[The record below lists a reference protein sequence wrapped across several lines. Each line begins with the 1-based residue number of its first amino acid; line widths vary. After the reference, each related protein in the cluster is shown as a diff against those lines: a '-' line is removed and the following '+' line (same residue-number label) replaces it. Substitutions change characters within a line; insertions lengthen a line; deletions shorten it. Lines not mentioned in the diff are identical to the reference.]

1 MKTLTRLIVPL
12 LLGALAACGDKPTPG
27 TGSVT
32 VSPKSITVKAGE
44 STAFTASVEGTQ
56 EPRILWS
63 VEGEDSGTITST
75 GVYTAPTQAG
85 TYTVVA
91 TNALDTTKKDTAEVT
106 VTPVIHVTLTPT
118 SATVLT
124 GGSVTFTAEVT
135 GATDTSVTW
144 SIQEG
149 DAGGTIT
156 STGVYTAPAQG
167 GTFTVVATSVAD
179 ATKKAEARVTVSAI
193 IVEVSPGTATS
204 APGGTTT
211 FTATVKG
218 HTTQAV
224 SWSVEGEASG
234 TITSTG
240 VYTAPSRPGTFTVVA
255 TSVAD
260 PTKKGTATVTVPAAQ
275 AGGYTNPPDTRG
287 WRLVKNTSASSGKHL
302 VLDLLGPTGQ
312 SGRGVA
318 LTLSVDAA
326 RADWARVSSSDT
338 EYVTNGLFSLGDA
351 PRLLKGAAKDG
362 TLRVGVFQ
370 KGTSGPATAYTGAL
384 VSVAV
389 DVKLD
394 PSLPA
399 GTRIPLSV
407 VKAQALTATGDLRDI
422 DVAVGVLATE

>member
-1 MKTLTRLIVPL
+1 M
-12 LLGALAACGDKPTPG
+12 
-27 TGSVT
+27 
-32 VSPKSITVKAGE
+32 
-44 STAFTASVEGTQ
+44 
-56 EPRILWS
+56 
-63 VEGEDSGTITST
+63 
-75 GVYTAPTQAG
+75 
-85 TYTVVA
+85 
-91 TNALDTTKKDTAEVT
+91 
-106 VTPVIHVTLTPT
+106 
-118 SATVLT
+118 
-124 GGSVTFTAEVT
+124 
-135 GATDTSVTW
+135 
-144 SIQEG
+144 
-149 DAGGTIT
+149 
-156 STGVYTAPAQG
+156 
-167 GTFTVVATSVAD
+167 VATSVAD
-179 ATKKAEARVTVSAI
+179 PTKKAEAHVTVSAI

-224 SWSVEGEASG
+224 SWSVEGEAGG

-287 WRLVKNTSASSGKHL
+287 WRLVKNTSASSGNHL

-326 RADWARVSSSDT
+326 RADWAKVSSADT

-407 VKAQALTATGDLRDI
+407 LKGQVLTATGDLRNI

>member
-1 MKTLTRLIVPL
+1 
-12 LLGALAACGDKPTPG
+12 
-27 TGSVT
+27 
-32 VSPKSITVKAGE
+32 GE
-44 STAFTASVEGTQ
+44 A
-56 EPRILWS
+56 
-63 VEGEDSGTITST
+63 SGTITST
-75 GVYTAPTQAG
+75 GVYTAPAQAG
-85 TYTVVA
+85 TFTVVA

-106 VTPVIHVTLTPT
+106 VTPAIHITLTPA

-156 STGVYTAPAQG
+156 SAGVYTAPAQ
-167 GTFTVVATSVAD
+167 A
-179 ATKKAEARVTVSAI
+179 
-193 IVEVSPGTATS
+193 
-204 APGGTTT
+204 
-211 FTATVKG
+211 
-218 HTTQAV
+218 
-224 SWSVEGEASG
+224 
-234 TITSTG
+234 
-240 VYTAPSRPGTFTVVA
+240 GTFTVVA

-275 AGGYTNPPDTRG
+275 AGGYTNPPDTSG
-287 WRLVKNTSASSGKHL
+287 WRLVKNTSASSGNHL

-326 RADWARVSSSDT
+326 RADWAKVSPSDT
-338 EYVTNGLFSLGDA
+338 EYVTNGLFSLGDE

-370 KGTSGPATAYTGAL
+370 KGKSGPATEYTGAL
-384 VSVAV
+384 LSVAV

-394 PSLPA
+394 ASLPA

-407 VKAQALTATGDLRDI
+407 VKAQALTATGDLRNL

>member
-1 MKTLTRLIVPL
+1 MRGQAHARHGARDRLAQEHHRE
-12 LLGALAACGDKPTPG
+12 GR
-27 TGSVT
+27 
-32 VSPKSITVKAGE
+32 E

-149 DAGGTIT
+149 DAGGTLT

-179 ATKKAEARVTVSAI
+179 PTKKAEARVTVSAI

-224 SWSVEGEASG
+224 SWSVEGEAR
-234 TITSTG
+234 
-240 VYTAPSRPGTFTVVA
+240 APSP
-255 TSVAD
+255 
-260 PTKKGTATVTVPAAQ
+260 
-275 AGGYTNPPDTRG
+275 
-287 WRLVKNTSASSGKHL
+287 
-302 VLDLLGPTGQ
+302 
-312 SGRGVA
+312 
-318 LTLSVDAA
+318 
-326 RADWARVSSSDT
+326 ARVST
-338 EYVTNGLFSLGDA
+338 RRPRVRA
-351 PRLLKGAAKDG
+351 PSPWSPRAWRTPRRRAPPPSPCRPPRPVATP
-362 TLRVGVFQ
+362 TLR
-370 KGTSGPATAYTGAL
+370 TRA
-384 VSVAV
+384 
-389 DVKLD
+389 
-394 PSLPA
+394 A
-399 GTRIPLSV
+399 GGS
-407 VKAQALTATGDLRDI
+407 
-422 DVAVGVLATE
+422 